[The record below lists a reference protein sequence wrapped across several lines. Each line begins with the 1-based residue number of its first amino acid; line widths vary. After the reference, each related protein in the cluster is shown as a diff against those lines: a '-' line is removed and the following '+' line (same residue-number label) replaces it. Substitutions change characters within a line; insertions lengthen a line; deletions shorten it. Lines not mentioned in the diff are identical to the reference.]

1 MTREDEL
8 SRENK
13 ILRTRISRL
22 IDASLRINESL
33 EYDVVLQEVLDAA
46 RSLTDARL
54 GIIIIQDDDGS
65 VRNFLASG
73 MTEQEA
79 SKLWAVPDGK
89 RLFKYLNGVA
99 ERLRVPD
106 LVGHLRSMG
115 FSDIPLPGAV
125 VPVASFLSAPLL
137 HRGERVGNF
146 FLAGK
151 ESQAEFTDEDE
162 ESLALFASQAALV
175 ISNARRYQEETQAR
189 KDLETLIDISPVG
202 VVVFDA
208 RTGTPI
214 SLNQEARR
222 IVEGLRKP
230 NQPLEE
236 LLGILS
242 IRREDGREVSMQ
254 EFPLTQAL
262 NVGETVR
269 AEEIVMMVPDG
280 RKVSTLVN
288 GTPIRSE
295 RGEIMSFV
303 VTLQDMTVL
312 EDMERL
318 RAEFLAM
325 VSHELR
331 APLTSIKGS
340 VTTLLDSSAAL
351 HPAEEQQFHRI
362 IDSQTDRMRELISDL
377 LDVARIDSG
386 SLPIT
391 PEPTDI
397 ILLVEESRNAFLGGR
412 FSQRLQIDIAP
423 NLPLVM
429 GDRRR
434 MLQLFNN
441 LLSNAARHSEE
452 SSTIYISVER
462 EKAHVAVSVVD
473 EGRGVA
479 AELLPQLFRKFTRVE
494 GNDQVSK
501 TEGTGLGLAIC
512 KGIVEAHGGRI
523 WAESDG
529 PGQGTRFTF
538 TIPAIDEPAS
548 DTAARH
554 AAYSSLSLGEVEQQ
568 RLRILV
574 IEDNPQDLRY
584 AREILSKAGYIPIVT
599 GNPDDAIHLVKD
611 NQPELVLLDLL
622 LPRIDGIDLM
632 NSILE
637 EEDVPVIFL
646 SAYGRDEVIVKALEM
661 GAVDYIVKPFSPSEL
676 IARIRVALRNSM
688 DSAPREP
695 YRLGDL
701 TIDYEK
707 RRVTLSG
714 TLVKLTPTEYKMLE
728 VLSSNAGRVSTYQY
742 LMLRVWGAGGASDLR
757 PMRTIIS
764 GIRRKLGD
772 NTEDSRYI
780 FTEHGIGYYMPRSE
794 MPN

>member
-1 MTREDEL
+1 M
-8 SRENK
+8 
-13 ILRTRISRL
+13 
-22 IDASLRINESL
+22 
-33 EYDVVLQEVLDAA
+33 
-46 RSLTDARL
+46 
-54 GIIIIQDDDGS
+54 
-65 VRNFLASG
+65 
-73 MTEQEA
+73 
-79 SKLWAVPDGK
+79 
-89 RLFKYLNGVA
+89 
-99 ERLRVPD
+99 
-106 LVGHLRSMG
+106 
-115 FSDIPLPGAV
+115 
-125 VPVASFLSAPLL
+125 
-137 HRGERVGNF
+137 
-146 FLAGK
+146 
-151 ESQAEFTDEDE
+151 
-162 ESLALFASQAALV
+162 
-175 ISNARRYQEETQAR
+175 
-189 KDLETLIDISPVG
+189 
-202 VVVFDA
+202 
-208 RTGTPI
+208 

-262 NVGETVR
+262 NAGETVR

-280 RKVSTLVN
+280 RRVSTLVN

-434 MLQLFNN
+434 VLQLFNN
-441 LLSNAARHSEE
+441 LLSNAARHSDE
-452 SSTIYISVER
+452 SSTIYISVEQ
-462 EKAHVAVSVVD
+462 EKAHVAVSVAD

-501 TEGTGLGLAIC
+501 AEGTGLGLAIC

-538 TIPAIDEPAS
+538 TIPAIEEPAS

-554 AAYSSLSLGEVEQQ
+554 AAYSSLALGEVEQQ

-584 AREILSKAGYIPIVT
+584 AREILSKAGYVPIVT

-611 NQPELVLLDLL
+611 NQPELVLLDLM

-676 IARIRVALRNSM
+676 IARIRVALRNSI

-695 YRLGDL
+695 YISGDL
-701 TIDYEK
+701 TIDFEK
-707 RRVTLSG
+707 RRVTLAG

-742 LMLRVWGAGGASDLR
+742 LMLRVWGAGGVSDLR